1 MLKERMII
9 FNAYYLPRGG
19 NELLYNSITPVNIF
33 RLIFNFYFSMNYKLL
48 KDQSYFSSYE
58 FHYKFVDVTDEVR
71 NIK

>member
-58 FHYKFVDVTDEVR
+58 FPYKFVDVTDKV
-71 NIK
+71 KYD